1 MIQNAYSRHASPVE
15 RRLLV
20 LLGVVSLG
28 LVGGALYFQFVRG
41 EDPCPLCILQ
51 RYGFLFIALF
61 SFIAAAFPHRGAGR
75 RLFIGLALL
84 SSIGGMVAAGKHVW
98 VLSSLQSCGF
108 DTLQPIVDSLP
119 PAHWL
124 PALFKTAGL
133 CETPYPPILGLSLPA
148 WALIGFIAA
157 CISLG
162 SALRRGR
169 ARFA

>member
-1 MIQNAYSRHASPVE
+1 MTQNAYSHHASPVE

-20 LLGVVSLG
+20 LLGIVSLG

-51 RYGFLFIALF
+51 RYAFIFIALF
-61 SFIAAAFPHRGAGR
+61 SFIAAAFPHPSGGR
-75 RLFIGLALL
+75 KLFIGLALL
-84 SSIGGMVAAGKHVW
+84 SSIGGIVAAGKHVW

-119 PAHWL
+119 PAQWL
-124 PALFKTAGL
+124 PTLFKTAGL

-148 WALIGFIAA
+148 WALIGFVAA
-157 CISLG
+157 CIGL
-162 SALRRGR
+162 AIAMRRGR
-169 ARFA
+169 ARYA

>member
-1 MIQNAYSRHASPVE
+1 MTQTAYSQQASPIE
-15 RRLLV
+15 RRLLI
-20 LLGVVSLG
+20 LLGVISLA
-28 LVGGALYFQFVRG
+28 LVGGALYFQFGRG

-51 RYGFLFIALF
+51 RYGFILVALF

-75 RLFIGLALL
+75 RLFVGLALL
-84 SSIGGMVAAGKHVW
+84 SSIGGIVAAGKHVW

-119 PAHWL
+119 PASWF

-148 WALIGFIAA
+148 WALIGFVAASIGLAIAM
-157 CISLG
+157 
-162 SALRRGR
+162 RRGR